1 MNSKSAFALA
11 LSALVGGVA
20 IGYGLHPS
28 GNGTP
33 PETETAAKPRQS
45 VLADESEVAR
55 LQRRLRDLERQ
66 LARHAQQ
73 ATQTA
78 DAPERAE
85 TPARATNAPPQP
97 ARHGPPT
104 AADMRARM
112 AELRKNDPQR
122 YAQITNRFAQMRQ
135 RNLNRVQNQ
144 LDLLESVDRSRLT
157 KAEQDVHDQYQEA
170 VARREELRELLN
182 PQNEDITEEQRRE
195 AFRELRD
202 LDQQT
207 QRLAESERNTLLTQ
221 AARDMGIT
229 GTEAAEFAETV
240 SAIYEATQTRGG
252 PGGPPRE
259 RGDRPQGTTGDRP
272 R

>member
-1 MNSKSAFALA
+1 MNNKLTFALA
-11 LSALVGGVA
+11 LSALVCGIA

-28 GNGTP
+28 GSGTP
-33 PETETAAKPRQS
+33 TETKTPLKPRKS
-45 VLADESEVAR
+45 GLADESEVAR

-66 LARHAQQ
+66 LAQRRPP
-73 ATQTA
+73 TA
-78 DAPERAE
+78 PTAAAPERAE
-85 TPARATNAPPQP
+85 TATGTTNATPQP
-97 ARHGPPT
+97 VRRGPPT

-112 AELRKNDPQR
+112 EEMRKNDPQR
-122 YAQITNRFAQMRQ
+122 YTQMTNRFAQMRQ
-135 RNLNRVQNQ
+135 RNLSRVQNQ

-170 VARREELRELLN
+170 VARREELREMLN
-182 PQNEDITEEQRRE
+182 PQNEGITEEQRRE

-202 LDQQT
+202 LDRQT

-221 AARDMGIT
+221 AARDLGVT

-252 PGGPPRE
+252 PGGPRHH
-259 RGDRPQGTTGDRP
+259 GDRPQ
-272 R
+272 